1 VYSISVAVARLVQQG
16 NANPKK
22 VYLDIFDERHHPLQM
37 KNQPP
42 VEDLYKVPTED
53 EAYLFIQPIL
63 QKLRV
68 KPESGV
74 LALVY
79 IEKLIS
85 NTGLTMDTFIWRKVV
100 LSCIILA
107 TKVYEELAVWNADFK
122 EVFPSLSVH
131 DLNRI
136 EMEVRTNGNGLCRSH
151 RLPTLLAA
159 ASGS

>member
-1 VYSISVAVARLVQQG
+1 MLTSSGYSISVALARLVEQG
-16 NANPKK
+16 HANPKK

-37 KNQPP
+37 KHPQPH
-42 VEDLYKVPTED
+42 EDLYRLPTED
-53 EAYLFIQPIL
+53 DVYVFIHPIL
-63 QKLRV
+63 HKLRV

-74 LALVY
+74 LSLVY
-79 IEKLIS
+79 IEKLLS
-85 NTGLTMDTFIWRKVV
+85 NTGMTLDTFNWRKVV

-136 EMEVRTNGNGLCRSH
+136 EMEVCCGLRW
-151 RLPTLLAA
+151 
-159 ASGS
+159 